1 MPGLSDEIKVANLTI
16 CCETR
21 DEAYTSATSHRD
33 SYGQSIYDAV
43 FCLLRRRTNKIFK
56 KV

>member
-21 DEAYTSATSHRD
+21 DEADVRNYP
-33 SYGQSIYDAV
+33 
-43 FCLLRRRTNKIFK
+43 
-56 KV
+56 